1 MTTDACDGFQ
11 VPWTIT
17 DSILTTAETTAEL
30 IAPEQEATCGATDDD
45 AGVLERGALLTRAL
59 LDTQTM
65 VAVSDDVLT
74 VATGSNEVLVFERL
88 AEAATVA
95 EALAGFEWRLD
106 AASTGDGTMRPL
118 YGDPG
123 RARFEEDRGQF
134 RLVPPCRGWTGTW
147 SVPDSVLT
155 IDAEPNIGAACS
167 SVAAVPAP
175 VAQVIATAVTGTP
188 LTAELDDDSLV
199 LALPTNE
206 RLFLSGRR
214 ISANETRPVVRLLE
228 AGDVASQD
236 VNSGESTTGR
246 RGLVVYRDQASL
258 DAVYPTLYADPV
270 RPRGPVPTV
279 SFDDTIVVGAFLN
292 VYGYV
297 GHGVT
302 VEHAVETPDGLE
314 IGIRYRELL
323 GGDPVTCTVGAAF
336 SGPYVLVAI
345 ESIAQ
350 PLSFAERTVATCRGV
365 EATQFDEIP

>member
-1 MTTDACDGFQ
+1 
-11 VPWTIT
+11 
-17 DSILTTAETTAEL
+17 
-30 IAPEQEATCGATDDD
+30 
-45 AGVLERGALLTRAL
+45 
-59 LDTQTM
+59 M
-65 VAVSDDVLT
+65 VAVSDDMLI

-95 EALAGFEWRLD
+95 EALAGFEWRPD

-123 RARFEEDRGQF
+123 RARFEEDGGQF
-134 RLVPPCRGWTGTW
+134 RLVLPCRGWTGTW

-175 VAQVIATAVTGTP
+175 VAQVIDTAVTGTP
-188 LTAELDDDSLV
+188 LTVELDDDSLV

-246 RGLVVYRDQASL
+246 RGLVVYRD
-258 DAVYPTLYADPV
+258 
-270 RPRGPVPTV
+270 
-279 SFDDTIVVGAFLN
+279 
-292 VYGYV
+292 
-297 GHGVT
+297 
-302 VEHAVETPDGLE
+302 
-314 IGIRYRELL
+314 
-323 GGDPVTCTVGAAF
+323 
-336 SGPYVLVAI
+336 
-345 ESIAQ
+345 
-350 PLSFAERTVATCRGV
+350 
-365 EATQFDEIP
+365 